1 MARPIVLDTPLRDPH
16 QESIAALQHAPA
28 KHAEALL
35 ELMEVLEG
43 LHQRGVLALAC
54 GALAAGD
61 KLVENAVDALHSPQA
76 IRGLRNLIALAKAAG
91 SLDPEIVQS
100 FARATAEITREP
112 RASEEPPS
120 TLSLLAKLR
129 STEVRRGLA
138 FAVQFM
144 AGLGRQL
151 GAGAEAHQAAPQTS
165 RPRSA

>member
-1 MARPIVLDTPLRDPH
+1 MARPIVVDSPLRDLH
-16 QESIAALQHAPA
+16 RESVEDLQHAPA

-35 ELMEVLEG
+35 ELMEVLDG
-43 LHQRGVLALAC
+43 LHQRGVLTVAR
-54 GALAAGD
+54 GMLAAGD
-61 KLVENAVDALHSPQA
+61 KLVENAVDALDSPQV
-76 IRGLRNLIALAKAAG
+76 IGGLRNLIALAKAAG
-91 SLDPEIVQS
+91 SLDPAIVQS
-100 FARATAEITREP
+100 FARATAEMTREP

-144 AGLGRQL
+144 GALGSQLHAGSGDR
-151 GAGAEAHQAAPQTS
+151 EAAPKTS